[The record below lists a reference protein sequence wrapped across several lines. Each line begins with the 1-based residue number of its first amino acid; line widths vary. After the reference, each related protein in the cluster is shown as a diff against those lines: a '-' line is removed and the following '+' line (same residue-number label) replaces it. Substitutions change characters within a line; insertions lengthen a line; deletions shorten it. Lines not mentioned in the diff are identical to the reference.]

1 MGNMKYVS
9 KFSFPSHMGFTGSA
23 GAAPVRGYMR
33 GGAVK
38 SEPKGEFKKGGWIAG
53 ATKNKGALHRALHVP
68 EGKKIPAAKLEK
80 AEHSKN
86 PTMRKRAALAETLKG
101 MHHKKGGMPHAKG
114 KMAHGGKVAK
124 HAAGGLAT
132 KAEYEVPREPMEKY
146 ARGGK
151 VAKYAVGGVV
161 SKAEYEVPRTASPI
175 YKYAK
180 GGRVATAG
188 PKSPTKMDG
197 YPKVAGKY
205 VVPPTEFKNY
215 ARGGMAGA
223 MKRTES
229 EANDSNGKWADYKKG
244 GMKRRASGGRC

>member
-53 ATKNKGALHRALHVP
+53 ATKNKGALHRALPVP

-101 MHHKKGGMPHAKG
+101 MHHKK
-114 KMAHGGKVAK
+114 GGKVAK

-215 ARGGMAGA
+215 ARGGMAKGDG
-223 MKRTES
+223 
-229 EANDSNGKWADYKKG
+229 NDSNGKWADYKKG